1 MATTRRRTS
10 TAVTE
15 QLQQTP
21 QRFEFFQAV
30 RLLEQAARQLAQDEQ
45 AFAHVPVAL
54 GAPPN
59 RESIRFRANA
69 SLAFRGTDIDQ
80 IEIADTISLDAEE
93 APKQQWQM
101 RVNIFGLFGSNG
113 ILPFHMS
120 ELVIKRLRQKDRALA
135 EFLDVINHR
144 SASLYYQSW
153 HKYRLPVAFERA
165 RAVSKNQ
172 RDLFTQIL
180 ASLSGLGTSQLE
192 ECLPLPDEALLGYG
206 GVLGRGTPSA
216 PVLARILQ
224 HYFELP
230 ISVEQFIPQWQTLP
244 EDMRSRL
251 PGDDQPHGQNNM
263 LGMNVILGRQC
274 WDVQSKFRIRI
285 DELEYAQFVAI
296 SPNSPKMQALKAFAR
311 FMVGNAYDFDIEICI
326 DKNKIPRIGLGQEM
340 KIDGKTVPGSQ
351 LMMGWNCSLEKS
363 AREESPA
370 TPQLV
375 RILVNSKTATS
386 SQGTSK

>member
-1 MATTRRRTS
+1 MASTRRRTS
-10 TAVTE
+10 SAVTE
-15 QLQQTP
+15 QLQREP

-30 RLLEQAARQLAQDEQ
+30 RLLERAALRLARRQQT
-45 AFAHVPVAL
+45 FAHVPVAM

-80 IEIADTISLDAEE
+80 IDVADTISQDAEE
-93 APKQQWQM
+93 APKQQWQV

-120 ELVIKRLRQKDRALA
+120 ELVIKRLRQKDLALA
-135 EFLDVINHR
+135 EFLDVLNHR
-144 SASLYYQSW
+144 STSLYYQAW

-165 RAVSKNQ
+165 RSETRTQ
-172 RDLFTQIL
+172 RDLFSEVL
-180 ASLSGLGTSQLE
+180 ASLVGLGASTLE
-192 ECLPLPDEALLGYG
+192 NRLPLPDDVLLGYG
-206 GVLGRGTPSA
+206 GQLGRGTPSA
-216 PVLARILQ
+216 PTLARILQ

-251 PGDDQPHGQNNM
+251 PGREQPQGQNNL

-274 WDVQSKFRIRI
+274 WDVQSKFRIRVA
-285 DELEYAQFVAI
+285 ELDYPQFVAI

-311 FMVGNAYDFDIEICI
+311 FMVGNEFDFDIEISI
-326 DKNKIPRIGLGQEM
+326 DQNKIPRIGLGQEL
-340 KIDGKTVPGSQ
+340 KIDGRTVPGSQ
-351 LMMGWNCSLEKS
+351 LMLGWNCSLRKS
-363 AREESPA
+363 VRGSPGE
-370 TPQLV
+370 PELV
-375 RILVNSKTATS
+375 RIIVNSQTSTS
-386 SQGTSK
+386 SQGTTT